1 MNEYHKYLEKWI
13 KNIEE
18 AGVDGDFFTY
28 LDEDE
33 INCMLSAAVCCKLSK
48 IMDKNVCYTPY
59 GVELAYDELKA
70 DEKQKVFNEFLSY
83 LKSTYLNWEKE
94 KIKLVSKT
102 KLKKI
107 IKYKQELAKFYE
119 YQFTKIKLLKSGSI
133 AETYK
138 NDVIKCI
145 LNERMFYLH
154 CFLSITEKSWNKIE
168 FRYDGVYIPSIPEE
182 NETYYE
188 FIIRTIDE
196 INKENE
202 FIEFVWD
209 KDEE

>member
-18 AGVDGDFFTY
+18 AGADGDFFIY

-33 INCMLSAAVCCKLSK
+33 INHRVSAVCHKLSK
-48 IMDKNVCYTPY
+48 IMSEANCYDLY
-59 GVELAYDELKA
+59 GIELAYNILKVV
-70 DEKQKVFNEFLSY
+70 EKQKVFNEFLSY

-107 IKYKQELAKFYE
+107 IKYEQELARFYGN
-119 YQFTKIKLLKSGSI
+119 KITLIRLLKTGYTFGRY
-133 AETYK
+133 E
-138 NDVIKCI
+138 NDVIKHI
-145 LNERMFYLH
+145 LDEDTFSLT
-154 CFLSITEKSWNKIE
+154 CTLGITEKSCNKIE
-168 FRYDGVYIPSIPEE
+168 FKYDGGYELYIPEE

-196 INKENE
+196 INEKNE
-202 FIEFVWD
+202 FIEFIWD